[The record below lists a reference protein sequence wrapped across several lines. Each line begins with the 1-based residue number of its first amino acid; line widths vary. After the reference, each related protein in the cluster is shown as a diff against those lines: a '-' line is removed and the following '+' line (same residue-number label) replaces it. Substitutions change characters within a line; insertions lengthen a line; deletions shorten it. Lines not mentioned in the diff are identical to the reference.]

1 VPASHHTL
9 PTPEIQQIGPSLTSV
24 VSAPILQQ
32 LQHQGAVLSPLAY
45 NSLTA
50 PTSATTTISSQT
62 QSSPTDACQNLVEL
76 NDKLV
81 ALSAKLQQEQCD
93 LQEASDDT
101 ISSEQDERKEIDN
114 IKHSSNTTPSIAPT
128 ETTSLQTISSA
139 ATIPTVTTTTATAI
153 PTSINLNGEN
163 SQKTLQVDTLNG
175 LASALQKVC
184 L

>member
-1 VPASHHTL
+1 M
-9 PTPEIQQIGPSLTSV
+9 TSV

-93 LQEASDDT
+93 LQEASDDVAVAMSIVNNT
-101 ISSEQDERKEIDN
+101 ISSEQDEKKEIDN

-128 ETTSLQTISSA
+128 ETTSLQTICSA
-139 ATIPTVTTTTATAI
+139 ATIPTVTTTTTTAI

-163 SQKTLQVDTLNG
+163 SQKALQVDTLNG